1 MVASFRILKRL
12 KSREERDSSPV
23 CVYGGGGGGGG
34 GGKGEKKIS
43 KKGGGR
49 EGGMGIMNISN
60 NGGTK
65 LKNASNSF
73 RYPTSSQFVMPLGL
87 YRAFIISLKQ
97 VRSAIYRMFQDIE
110 VEDTHTNLT
119 LKW

>member
-1 MVASFRILKRL
+1 
-12 KSREERDSSPV
+12 
-23 CVYGGGGGGGG
+23 
-34 GGKGEKKIS
+34 
-43 KKGGGR
+43 
-49 EGGMGIMNISN
+49 MNISN

>member
-23 CVYGGGGGGGG
+23 CVYGGGGGGG
-34 GGKGEKKIS
+34 
-43 KKGGGR
+43 GGGR